1 MSALRSK
8 IADKNIVNLAK
19 RSRNPE
25 MAKAIKRT
33 RARLNEG
40 GRADFTADL
49 LRQHAEVLGSL
60 ALVIPIAIVATAGA
74 AMSIGFGMQAL
85 FWALLTLC
93 AYTVLG
99 VFARR
104 LASTEIDV
112 INIPYWSNIMLACHI
127 VTGLC
132 WAWLA
137 ARCSHSAGGS
147 SRSEP
152 SLFNRRPVMSTE
164 RKVAV
169 ITGASQGIRPP
180 TDLIDATA
188 PGN

>member
-137 ARCSHSAGGS
+137 AFKCNECGIPQISVLQAVVLLLAMAG
-147 SRSEP
+147 
-152 SLFNRRPVMSTE
+152 T
-164 RKVAV
+164 A
-169 ITGASQGIRPP
+169 I
-180 TDLIDATA
+180 ATA
-188 PGN
+188 NMRRALLLTFVVPVASFIVF